1 MSLPTGPV
9 ATPSRPAG
17 STPGPRGSEPSRH
30 WTGAPHG
37 EDTDP
42 LLGTTLAGS
51 YQIVGML
58 AEGGMGRVYEARHTR
73 IPGKRLTVKV
83 LHEEFVHRPEA
94 LERFQR
100 EAEAAAA
107 VPSPFVVR
115 VYDVHRTADGRPFL
129 VAEYLDG
136 VELGEHL
143 DAVGRLPTAVA
154 VRVARQLCK
163 GLGAAHRA
171 GIVHRDMKPENVFLT
186 GDLARPVAK
195 LLDFGISRLA
205 HKTDSRLTQAG
216 AIIGTPAYM
225 SPEQACA
232 KDVDLRADVYGVG
245 AILYR
250 ALTGRAPFDPADPTA
265 TILAVATED
274 PPRPRA
280 VAPDVPE
287 ELELVVQRAMAK
299 NASDR
304 YASTDELDAA
314 LAPFDLHDEGA
325 ARPVRTGADVSG
337 ARGKLAVYLVV
348 TALATLAAATS
359 AVAGVFAAARGGTLA
374 ALPSPTEMALVLLAL
389 AGVLVTPAVLYALH
403 LRRAVWNDTPR
414 VVERLAA
421 VRPVLLAALAAY
433 GLAALAV
440 GVADV
445 VVAPLAGTV
454 GRPFGLDAPIWWAL
468 LALVGALA
476 AGATVLSRRAGA
488 WARRPWQRFVA
499 GPLVALV
506 AMAGSGAA
514 LYGGFALRGA
524 GATPPDRAG
533 TPEAPAG
540 DALGSAADATGA
552 QAVESGPARTAPT
565 APTPS
570 AAATPTPAPSAPAP
584 EPSAP
589 PVEGASER
597 ELTAALDDPAALA
610 VLASRYPDDPAVLG
624 ALALAHGKAVDYG
637 AAMDAAARAFA
648 LAPELAGQRRMR
660 LVVAA
665 AAQSDDA
672 DAASKAFD
680 LMRARMGEHGPDLL
694 YDLVVSSPSA
704 RERAGA
710 ALEEPEVRAR
720 TSAAVAIA
728 HALRSAPSCAAR
740 LPLLPRAIAEGDA
753 RAIAILAALS
763 DAPASGCGAGRREPC
778 APVCP
783 GEAPEMRQ
791 AIEAIQRRSAPK

>member
-30 WTGAPHG
+30 WTGAPSQS
-37 EDTDP
+37 ESEDP

-115 VYDVHRTADGRPFL
+115 VYDVHRTGDGRPFL

-143 DAVGRLPTAVA
+143 DAVGKLPTAVA

-195 LLDFGISRLA
+195 ILDFGISRLA

-250 ALTGRAPFDPADPTA
+250 AITGRAPFDPADPTA

-280 VAPDVPE
+280 VEPGVPE

-314 LAPFDLHDEGA
+314 LAPFDLHDESA
-325 ARPVRTGADVSG
+325 TRSVRALSDVTG
-337 ARGKLAVYLVV
+337 ARGTLAVYLVV
-348 TALATLAAATS
+348 SALVVLAGATS
-359 AVAGVFAAARGGTLA
+359 AIAGVFSAARGGTRA
-374 ALPSPTEMALVLLAL
+374 ALPSPIEMALVLLAL
-389 AGVLVTPAVLYALH
+389 AGMLVTPAVLYARH
-403 LRRAVWNDTPR
+403 LGRAVWNDTPR
-414 VVERLAA
+414 VLERLAA

-433 GLAALAV
+433 GVAALAV
-440 GVADV
+440 GVVDL
-445 VVAPLAGTV
+445 VASVAFAAE
-454 GRPFGLDAPIWWAL
+454 RPFGLGAPIWWTL
-468 LALVGALA
+468 LAGIAALA
-476 AGATVLSRRAGA
+476 AGATALSRSVRARA
-488 WARRPWQRFVA
+488 TRRWQHFVA
-499 GPLVALV
+499 GPLVVGLV
-506 AMAGSGAA
+506 AVAGGAA
-514 LYGGFALRGA
+514 LYVGFELRGPA
-524 GATPPDRAG
+524 VAPVLDGAAAREPAPGVTAAPNANDTPATTAEPGQTTAS
-533 TPEAPAG
+533 PA
-540 DALGSAADATGA
+540 ASPT
-552 QAVESGPARTAPT
+552 PT
-565 APTPS
+565 A
-570 AAATPTPAPSAPAP
+570 SAPAP

-589 PVEGASER
+589 AEGASER

-648 LAPELAGQRRMR
+648 LAPELAGERRMR
-660 LVVAA
+660 LLVAM

-694 YDLVVSSPSA
+694 YDLVVSSPAA

-720 TSAAVAIA
+720 TSAAVAVA

-740 LPLLPRAIAEGDA
+740 LPLLPRAVAEGDA

-763 DAPASGCGAGRREPC
+763 DVQASGCGAAGREPC

-783 GEAPEMRQ
+783 GEAPEMRK
-791 AIEAIQRRSAPK
+791 AIEAIRERSGPK